1 MEKENIAVPTGNVFK
16 NNTIE
21 EYEVLRDQCYFEMKD
36 KYHTFQIGLRDLLM
50 CLKFAEDIGEL
61 PPHDAWWLKIADRYD
76 LDLSE

>member
-16 NNTIE
+16 NDTIE

-50 CLKFAEDIGEL
+50 
-61 PPHDAWWLKIADRYD
+61 
-76 LDLSE
+76 